1 MTVRAHIER
10 EMFKLLNDYDIESI
24 EREAILK
31 TCYEY
36 QHAVNELE
44 MRVK

>member
-10 EMFKLLNDYDIESI
+10 EMFRLLTHYDIEAT